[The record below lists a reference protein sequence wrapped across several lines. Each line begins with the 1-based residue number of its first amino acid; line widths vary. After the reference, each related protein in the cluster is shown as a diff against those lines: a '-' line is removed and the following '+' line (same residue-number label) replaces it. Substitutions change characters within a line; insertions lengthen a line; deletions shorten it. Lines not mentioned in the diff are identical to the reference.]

1 MKISG
6 FMNRLS
12 IVTKNM
18 MLTSLSVLMTGVILI
33 TASYYIQGAVLT
45 NQLEENSQRVM
56 EAWKDKISP
65 EDAKAAMTDTDR
77 NSELQK
83 KLTKLFD
90 ELSSTHPEVAQG
102 YIFGA
107 KVENNSTQMIAFSTD
122 ILDMFEGENLFLGDM
137 LGQPAYHVKGVEEML
152 KTKQITFTKPYK
164 DDYGIW
170 LTVLYPVQDKSGQVF
185 SYIGMDF
192 DASLILT
199 GQRDLLRYTVLS
211 LIVILIVILSFQFFT
226 TRRTFAPVKDLME
239 GLDKLS
245 KNDFSVRLK
254 TDESELGQVNAIFNK
269 MTQSMSDLVST
280 IKTVS
285 IQSADQSKILFD
297 TLEENHQTSA
307 AIGANIEEI
316 SEKAS
321 RQSKAI
327 AESVTSLEEI
337 NSGVGTIANS
347 TAALSDV
354 SMQMKDRSEV
364 GRDNIGGVI
373 EQMDAI
379 QQSVQQSVVSIEQL
393 QKRSGQIE
401 EIVRVITQIAEQTH
415 LLSLNASI
423 EAARAGEEGRGFAV
437 VANQVKKLAEESAKS
452 ADQIADLVHFIQKET
467 LTAVAA
473 ISEGDRNVT
482 EGIQIVQKT
491 GELFGTILDANDAFT
506 SQIQEVSAATE
517 EMVAETEQITVTI
530 KQIAE
535 YAERNAVISGQIRE
549 SASEQ
554 RASADNIMNTAE
566 HLNEISGSLEKLVKG
581 LTL

>member
-90 ELSSTHPEVAQG
+90 ELSATHPEVAQG

-107 KVENNSTQMIAFSTD
+107 KVENHSTQMIAFSTD

-226 TRRTFAPVKDLME
+226 TRRTFAPVKDLMA

-269 MTQSMSDLVST
+269 MAQNMNDLVST

-337 NSGVGTIANS
+337 NSGVGTVANS
-347 TAALSDV
+347 TAALSDA

-517 EMVAETEQITVTI
+517 EMVAETEQITATI

-535 YAERNAVISGQIRE
+535 YAEQNAVISGQIQE
-549 SASEQ
+549 SATEQ